1 MSSNFSLTAKMS
13 SFNNYIAS
21 VSNRD
26 RVLSVLQYTAMSL
39 YEPIAASGCP
49 TLSANFKLIHDLCSQ
64 YRAITRFSQW
74 FVVLPQLT
82 PQGIYDTIK
91 SNPTPLIGILKTI
104 STAFF
109 TVFLFGEEV
118 CLFAKNK
125 MVKPEIGKK
134 FNRIRFVFL
143 FWSNVARLIMNYLLL
158 KRGTEGVIKDSKK
171 RDEHRRK
178 VLNVADGILMTLFA
192 YGLLKHSAATGLRGL
207 PKAIKSGDLVGI
219 ITSFAPP
226 VELHNTPHGILGVVA
241 SVPGFML
248 SFMQ

>member
-1 MSSNFSLTAKMS
+1 MNSNYSVILNFN
-13 SFNNYIAS
+13 SFNNYITN

-26 RVLSVLQYTAMSL
+26 RVMSVLQYTTMAL
-39 YEPIAASGCP
+39 YQPIAASGCP
-49 TLSANFKLIHDLCSQ
+49 GLSANLNTIHHLCSQ

-82 PQGIYDTIK
+82 PHGICDTII
-91 SNPTPLIGILKTI
+91 SNPTPQIGILKVI

-109 TVFLFGEEV
+109 TVFLLGEEV

-125 MVKPEIGKK
+125 MISPEVGKK

-158 KRGTEGVIKDSKK
+158 KRSNEGAIKDSKS
-171 RDEHRRK
+171 RNDHQRK
-178 VLNVADGILMTLFA
+178 VLNVADGILMTLFT

-207 PKAIKSGDLVGI
+207 PKAIKSGDLVNI
-219 ITSFAPP
+219 VTSFAPP
-226 VELHNTPHGILGVVA
+226 VKLHDTPHGILGVVA
-241 SVPGFML
+241 AFPGFVL
-248 SFMQ
+248 SFMH